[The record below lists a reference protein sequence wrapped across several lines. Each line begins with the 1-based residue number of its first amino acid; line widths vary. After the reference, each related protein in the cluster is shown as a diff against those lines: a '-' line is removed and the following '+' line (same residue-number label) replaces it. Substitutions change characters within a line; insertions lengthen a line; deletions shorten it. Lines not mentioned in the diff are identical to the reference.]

1 MNPYHILEL
10 PINASQND
18 IKKSYRRLALLY
30 HPDKYSGSDEHFKKV
45 NLAYQILSDLEL
57 KKDYDSKI
65 NYDEQPYDLIQ
76 SIISKNKLNIINSL
90 FGYIYDDNDD
100 LKNDINTFNFSNMY
114 NNIKCKFN
122 LNINNEISVNLK
134 DIYLNNTIKLN
145 IKRKINKKISNYIL
159 NINPDVYDEELVYEN
174 LGDEESFLK
183 GNLIIKIKLNYDSNL
198 YQILDKYNLMI
209 TVNSFEYLLFNEIN
223 LKNLQMKEYHINSKF
238 KIFIVKNYGFLNYDN
253 NEKGDLFIKIII

>member
-10 PINASQND
+10 PIDASQND

-30 HPDKYSGSDEHFKKV
+30 HPDKYRGSDEHFKKV
-45 NLAYQILSDLEL
+45 NLAYQILSDFEL

-159 NINPDVYDEELVYEN
+159 KINPDVYDEELFYEN

-183 GNLIIKIKLNYDSNL
+183 GNLIIKINLNYDSNL
-198 YQILDKYNLMI
+198 YQILDNYNLMI

-223 LKNLQMKEYHINSKF
+223 LKNLQMNEYHINSKF